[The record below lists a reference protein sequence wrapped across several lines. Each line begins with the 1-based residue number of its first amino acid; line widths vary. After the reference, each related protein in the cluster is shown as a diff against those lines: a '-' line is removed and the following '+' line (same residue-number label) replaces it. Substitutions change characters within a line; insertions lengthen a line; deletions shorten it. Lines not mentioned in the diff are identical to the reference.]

1 MKTETITWNEL
12 PADGVP
18 DADTTVLVAFK
29 FNDEP
34 GVDTSAI
41 DTWPAWWDGEH
52 WMDAATGDR
61 MERHGDRKVLAWSDM
76 PAGGAEC

>member
-1 MKTETITWNEL
+1 MRTETITWYEL

-34 GVDTSAI
+34 EVDT
-41 DTWPAWWDGEH
+41 WQAWWSGEH
-52 WMDAATGDR
+52 WMDTATGDR
-61 MERHGDRKVLAWSDM
+61 MERDGTLQVLAWAHM
-76 PAGGAEC
+76 PAGGAAC

>member
-1 MKTETITWNEL
+1 MRTETITWHEL

-34 GVDTSAI
+34 EV
-41 DTWPAWWDGEH
+41 DTWPGWWNGEH
-52 WMDAATGDR
+52 WMDATTGDR
-61 MERHGDRKVLAWSDM
+61 MERHGDRKVLAWADM
-76 PAGGAEC
+76 PAGGATC